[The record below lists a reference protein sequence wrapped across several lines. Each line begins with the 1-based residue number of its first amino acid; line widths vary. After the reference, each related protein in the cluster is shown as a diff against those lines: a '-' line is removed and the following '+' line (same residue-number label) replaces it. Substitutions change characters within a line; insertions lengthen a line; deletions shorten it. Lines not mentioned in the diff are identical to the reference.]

1 MYDYGAKFYMPD
13 FGRWGV
19 VDPLAETSRC
29 WSTYAYAY
37 NNPVKFI
44 DPNGMENKDVH
55 ILGKLARERFNQ
67 LQASSKLTM
76 EFDKETGNVTTAD
89 LSEEQYKNLSA
100 TDQIL
105 YGGIK
110 MRI

>member
-1 MYDYGAKFYMPD
+1 
-13 FGRWGV
+13 
-19 VDPLAETSRC
+19 
-29 WSTYAYAY
+29 
-37 NNPVKFI
+37 
-44 DPNGMENKDVH
+44 
-55 ILGKLARERFNQ
+55 
-67 LQASSKLTM
+67 M